1 VLDSFAVKLQT
12 TLLGRNHAFQSLREV
27 MAKANEPKS
36 GDQLAGLA
44 AADERERVAAK
55 MVLAD
60 VTLHELRESPAIP
73 YEEDE
78 VTRIVEDALDDAVF
92 AKVKGWTVSQLREW
106 LLDDGTEDADIRALS
121 AGLTPEM
128 VAAVAKLMSNLDLI
142 SAAAKVRI
150 VVKANGTF
158 GLKGRFSSRLQ
169 PNDPKDD
176 LEAILAV
183 TREGLAYGN
192 GDAVIGVNPATDTVE
207 STVEILQGVKALM
220 TKHEVPTQNCVLA
233 HVTIQMEALRRGAP
247 IDLMFQS
254 LSGSQ
259 KGNKGFGIDVALL
272 DEAHAMMKEHGTAAG
287 PNRMYFET
295 GQGSALSSDAHFGND
310 QLTME
315 ARTYGLAR
323 RYAPYIVNTVVGFI
337 GPEYLFD
344 GAQITRAGLEDHFC
358 GKVLGISM
366 GCDVCYTNHAR
377 TDQNQLENLA
387 VLLAA
392 AGCNYFMGLPLG
404 DDVML
409 NYESSSFHDN
419 ATIRDLLGLRP
430 TPEFEAWMEKKG
442 LTERGKRTS
451 RFGDASIFA

>member
-1 VLDSFAVKLQT
+1 MKLQT

-36 GDQLAGLA
+36 GDKLAGLA
-44 AADERERVAAK
+44 AEDERERVAAK
-55 MVLAD
+55 MVLSE
-60 VTLHELRESPAIP
+60 VTLAELRSNPAIP

-78 VTRIVEDALDDAVF
+78 VTRVVEDSLDDALF
-92 AKVKGWTVSQLREW
+92 RKIGGWTVAQLREW
-106 LLDDGTEDADIRALS
+106 LLDDATDGAAIRALS
-121 AGLTPEM
+121 PAFTPEI

-142 SAAAKVRI
+142 LAAAKVRI

-158 GLKGRFSSRLQ
+158 GLEGRFSSRLQ
-169 PNDPKDD
+169 PNDPKDSLD
-176 LEAILAV
+176 AILAV

-192 GDAVIGVNPATDTVE
+192 GDAVIGINPATDTVE
-207 STVEILQGVKALM
+207 STMEILKGVKDLM
-220 TKHEVPTQNCVLA
+220 TRHEVPTQNCVLA
-233 HVTIQMEALRRGAP
+233 HITIQMEALRRGAP

-254 LSGSQ
+254 LSGSE
-259 KGNKGFGIDVALL
+259 KGNKGFGIDVRML
-272 DEAHAMMKEHGTAAG
+272 DEAYAMMKEKGTAAG

-344 GAQITRAGLEDHFC
+344 GPQITRAGLEDHFC

-419 ATIRDLLGLRP
+419 AAIRDLLRLKP

-442 LTERGKRTS
+442 LTKDGKRTA

>member
-1 VLDSFAVKLQT
+1 VKLATQ
-12 TLLGRNHAFQSLREV
+12 LLGRTHSFKSLREV
-27 MAKANEPKS
+27 LAKANEPKS

-44 AADERERVAAK
+44 AQDERERVAAK
-55 MVLAD
+55 MVLSE
-60 VTLHELRESPAIP
+60 VTLHELRENPAIP

-78 VTRIVEDALDDAVF
+78 VTRVVEDSLDDELF
-92 AKVKGWTVSQLREW
+92 RKIHGWTVGQLREW
-106 LLDDGTEDADIRALS
+106 LLDDGTDGAAIRAIS
-121 AGLTPEM
+121 PALTPEM
-128 VAAVAKLMSNLDLI
+128 AAASAKVMSNLDLI
-142 SAAAKVRI
+142 VAAAKIRV

-169 PNDPKDD
+169 PNDPKDSV
-176 LEAILAV
+176 EAILAV

-192 GDAVIGVNPATDTVE
+192 GDAVIGINPATDTVD
-207 STVEILQGVKALM
+207 STVEILSAVKDLM
-220 TKHEVPTQNCVLA
+220 RRHEVPTQNCVLS
-233 HVTIQMEALRRGAP
+233 HLTIQMEALRRGAP
-247 IDLMFQS
+247 MDLMFQS

-259 KGNKGFGIDVALL
+259 KGNKGFGIDVTLL
-272 DEAHAMMKEHGTAAG
+272 DEAFQMIREKGTASG

-344 GAQITRAGLEDHFC
+344 GPQITRAGLEDHFC
-358 GKVLGISM
+358 GKLLGISM

-419 ATIRDLLGLRP
+419 ATIRDLLGLKP

-442 LTERGKRTS
+442 LTKDGRRTD
-451 RFGDASIFA
+451 RFGDASLFS

>member
-1 VLDSFAVKLQT
+1 VKLET
-12 TLLGRNHAFQSLREV
+12 TLLGRSHGFKSLREV
-27 MAKANEPKS
+27 LAKANEPKS
-36 GDQLAGLA
+36 GDKLAGLA
-44 AADERERVAAK
+44 AADDRERVAAK
-55 MVLAD
+55 MVLSG

-78 VTRIVEDALDDAVF
+78 VTRVVEDSLDEAAF
-92 AKVKGWTVSQLREW
+92 APVKGWTVAQLREW
-106 LLDDGTEDADIRALS
+106 LLDDGTDGASILALS
-121 AGLTPEM
+121 PGLTPEM
-128 VAAVAKLMSNLDLI
+128 VAACAKLMSNLDLI
-142 SAAAKVRI
+142 CAAKKVR
-150 VVKANGTF
+150 VVVRCNNTF
-158 GLKGRFSSRLQ
+158 GLPGRFSSRLQ
-169 PNDPKDD
+169 PNDPRDSV
-176 LEAILAV
+176 EAILAV

-192 GDAVIGVNPATDTVE
+192 GDAVIGINPVTETVE
-207 STVEILQGVKALM
+207 STVEILTAVKDLM
-220 TKHEVPTQNCVLA
+220 RRHEVPTQSCVLS
-233 HVTIQMEALRRGAP
+233 HVTVQMEALRRGAP

-254 LSGSQ
+254 LSGSE
-259 KGNKGFGIDVALL
+259 KGNKGFGINVALL
-272 DEAHAMMKEHGTAAG
+272 DEAAAMMRELGTAKG

-323 RYAPYIVNTVVGFI
+323 RYAPFIVNSVVGFI

-344 GAQITRAGLEDHFC
+344 GPEITRAGLEDHFC

-392 AGCNYFMGLPLG
+392 AGCNYFMALPLG

-419 ATIRDLLGLRP
+419 AAIRDLLGLRP
-430 TPEFEAWMEKKG
+430 TPEFEAWMEAVG
-442 LTERGKRTS
+442 LMQNGKRTS
-451 RFGDASIFA
+451 RFGDATLFP

>member
-1 VLDSFAVKLQT
+1 VKLQT
-12 TLLGRNHAFQSLREV
+12 TLLGRTHQFGSLREV
-27 MAKANEPKS
+27 LAKANELKS

-55 MVLAD
+55 MVLAE
-60 VTLHELRESPAIP
+60 VTLKELRENPAIP
-73 YEEDE
+73 YEQDE
-78 VTRIVEDALDDAVF
+78 VTRVVEDALDDRLF
-92 AKVKGWTVSQLREW
+92 GEIQGWTVAQLREW
-106 LLDDGTEDADIRALS
+106 ILDDGTDGAQILRLS
-121 AGLTPEM
+121 PALTPEI
-128 VAAVAKLMSNLDLI
+128 VAACAKLMSNLDLI
-142 SAAAKVRI
+142 CAAAKVRV

-158 GLKGRFSSRLQ
+158 GLRGRHSSRLQ
-169 PNDPKDD
+169 PNDPKDSI
-176 LEAILAV
+176 EAILAV

-192 GDAVIGVNPATDTVE
+192 GDAVIGINPSTDTVE
-207 STVEILQGVKALM
+207 STIEILTGVKDLM
-220 TKHEVPTQNCVLA
+220 TRHGVPTQNCVLS

-247 IDLMFQS
+247 MDLMFQS
-254 LSGSQ
+254 LSGSE
-259 KGNKGFGIDVALL
+259 KGNKGFGISVKML
-272 DEAHAMMKEHGTAAG
+272 DEASAMMKELGTAEG

-344 GAQITRAGLEDHFC
+344 GPQITRAGLEDHFC

-392 AGCNYFMGLPLG
+392 AGCNYFMALPLG

-419 ATIRDLLGLRP
+419 AAIRDLLRLKP
-430 TPEFEAWMEKKG
+430 TPEFEAWMEKVG
-442 LTERGKRTS
+442 LMANGKRTQ
-451 RFGDASIFA
+451 RFGDASLFA

>member
-1 VLDSFAVKLQT
+1 MKLQT
-12 TLLGRNHAFQSLREV
+12 TLLGRNHGFQSLREV
-27 MAKANEPKS
+27 LAKANELKS

-55 MVLAD
+55 MVLSE

-73 YEEDE
+73 YDEDE
-78 VTRIVEDALDDAVF
+78 VTRVVEDSLDEAAYDP
-92 AKVKGWTVSQLREW
+92 VKSWTVAQLREW
-106 LLDDGTEDADIRALS
+106 LLDDATTGDMIKALS
-121 AGLTPEM
+121 PGLTPEM
-128 VAAVAKLMSNLDLI
+128 VAATAKLMSNLDLI
-142 SAAAKVRI
+142 SAARKVRI
-150 VVKANGTF
+150 VVRANGTF
-158 GLKGRFSSRLQ
+158 GLEGRFSSRLQ

-176 LEAILAV
+176 IEAILAV
-183 TREGLAYGN
+183 TREGLSYGN

-207 STVEILQGVKALM
+207 STMEILRGVKDLM
-220 TKHEVPTQNCVLA
+220 TRLEVPTQNCVLA

-254 LSGSQ
+254 LSGSE
-259 KGNKGFGIDVALL
+259 KGNKGFGISLALL
-272 DEAHAMMKEHGTAAG
+272 DEAHAMMKEKGTAAG

-419 ATIRDLLGLRP
+419 AAIRDLLGLRP
-430 TPEFEAWMEKKG
+430 TPEFETWMERKG
-442 LTERGKRTS
+442 LTQAGKRTH

>member
-1 VLDSFAVKLQT
+1 VKLQT
-12 TLLGRNHAFQSLREV
+12 TLLGRNQAFQSLREV

-44 AADERERVAAK
+44 ATDDRERVAAK

-60 VTLHELRESPAIP
+60 VTLRELRENPAIP
-73 YEEDE
+73 YEQDE
-78 VTRIVEDALDDAVF
+78 VTRVVEDALDKPLF
-92 AKVKGWTVSQLREW
+92 EKVKGWTVSQLREW
-106 LLDDGTEDADIRALS
+106 LLDDATDGAAIRALS
-121 AGLTPEM
+121 PALTPEI
-128 VAAVAKLMSNLDLI
+128 VAACAKLMSNLDLI
-142 SAAAKVRI
+142 SAAAKVRV

-158 GLKGRFSSRLQ
+158 GLEGRFSSRLQ
-169 PNDPKDD
+169 PNDPRDD

-183 TREGLAYGN
+183 TREGLSYGS
-192 GDAVIGVNPATDTVE
+192 GDAVIGINPVTDTVE
-207 STVEILQGVKALM
+207 STMEILKGVKDLM
-220 TKHEVPTQNCVLA
+220 RKHEVPTQNCVLA

-254 LSGSQ
+254 LSGSE

-272 DEAHAMMKEHGTAAG
+272 DEAYAMIGEKGTALG

-344 GAQITRAGLEDHFC
+344 GPQITRAGLEDHFC

-419 ATIRDLLGLRP
+419 ATIRDLLRLKP
-430 TPEFEAWMEKKG
+430 TPEFEAWMERKG
-442 LTERGKRTS
+442 LTKDGKRTR
-451 RFGDASIFA
+451 RFGDASVFA